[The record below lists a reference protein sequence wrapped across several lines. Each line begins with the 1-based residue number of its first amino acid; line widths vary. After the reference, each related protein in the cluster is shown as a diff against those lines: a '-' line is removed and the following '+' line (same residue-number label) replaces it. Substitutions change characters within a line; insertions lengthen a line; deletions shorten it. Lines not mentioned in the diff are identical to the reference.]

1 MTHKK
6 IVVGFSGGLDTTFC
20 VAYFKE
26 TTKAEIVTVTVDTGG
41 FPPEERAAIAARATA
56 IGASRHVLVDGR
68 AEAFDRVMRRCV
80 QGNVLRGAVYPL
92 CVSAERVTQAEVLV
106 REAQKIGADAIA
118 HGSTGAGNDQVRF
131 DVAIRTLAPDVAI
144 LTPIRDLALSRA
156 AEVAWLKEHGIDV
169 PEKRGVYSINAGM
182 WGTTIGGG
190 PTHDSWATIPD
201 DAYPNVVAPA
211 AAPAGGV
218 DVVLAFER
226 GMPVALD
233 GVALDGP
240 ALVEQLNALGAK
252 HGVGR
257 GVHVGDT
264 IVGLKGRIAFEAP
277 AAMLLVAAHRELEK
291 LVLTRWQ
298 QFWKDKIADFYGMML
313 HEAMFYDPVMRDIEA
328 LVDSSQERVTGEVRV
343 HLERGA
349 LRVEG
354 ARSAFSLMTAA
365 AGTYG
370 EAHALWD
377 GRDAEGFTRI
387 YGLQGRLA
395 AAAAQAGDGGKKGTR

>member
-1 MTHKK
+1 MTHQR
-6 IVVGFSGGLDTTFC
+6 ILVGFSGGLDTTFC
-20 VAYFKE
+20 VAYFKD
-26 TTKAEIVTVTVDTGG
+26 TTKAEVITITVDTGG
-41 FPPEERAAIAARATA
+41 FSREECHAIEARAMA
-56 IGASRHVLVDGR
+56 IGATRHILVDAR
-68 AEAFDRVMRRCV
+68 AEAYERVMRRLV
-80 QGNVLRGAVYPL
+80 QGNVLRGGVYPL

-106 REAQKIGADAIA
+106 REARRLKADAIA

-131 DVAIRTLAPDVAI
+131 DVAIRTLAPDLAI
-144 LTPIRDLALSRA
+144 LTPIRELALSRQ
-156 AEVAWLKEHGIDV
+156 AEVDWLKTRGIDV
-169 PEKRGVYSINAGM
+169 PEKRGTYSINAGM
-182 WGTTIGGG
+182 WGVTIGGG

-201 DAYPNVVAPA
+201 DAFPNVIPPA
-211 AAPAGGV
+211 KAPAGGM
-218 DVVLAFER
+218 DLTLEFAH

-233 GVALDGP
+233 GAALEGP
-240 ALVEQLNALGAK
+240 ALVERLNTLGAK

-277 AAMLLVAAHRELEK
+277 AAMILVAAHRELEK

-328 LVDSSQERVTGEVRV
+328 FVESSQARVSGEVRV

-349 LRVEG
+349 LRVDG
-354 ARSAFSLMTAA
+354 ARSKFSLMTAA

-395 AAAAQAGDGGKKGTR
+395 AEAARAGDGRTS

>member
-1 MTHKK
+1 MTYQR

-41 FPPEERAAIAARATA
+41 FTREERQAIAARAKE
-56 IGASRHVLVDGR
+56 IGAARHILVDAR
-68 AEAFDRVMRRCV
+68 AEAYERVMRRCV
-80 QGNVLRGAVYPL
+80 QGNVLRGSVYPL

-106 REAQKIGADAIA
+106 REAKKVGADAIA

-131 DVAIRTLAPDVAI
+131 DVAIRTLAPEIAI
-144 LTPIRDLALSRA
+144 LTPIRELALSRV
-156 AEVAWLKEHGIDV
+156 AEVDWLKARDILV
-169 PEKRGVYSINAGM
+169 PEKRGTYSINAGM
-182 WGTTIGGG
+182 WGVTIGGG

-201 DAYPNVVAPA
+201 DAYPNVIPA
-211 AAPAGGV
+211 ANAPAGGA
-218 DVVLAFER
+218 DVVLSFEH
-226 GMPVALD
+226 GMPVSLD
-233 GVALDGP
+233 GAALDGP
-240 ALVEQLNALGAK
+240 AVVERLNALGAM

-277 AAMLLVAAHRELEK
+277 AAMVLVAAHRELEK

-328 LVDSSQERVTGEVRV
+328 LVESSQARVTGDVRV
-343 HLERGA
+343 HLERGVI
-349 LRVEG
+349 RVDG
-354 ARSAFSLMTAA
+354 AKSAFSLMTAA

-395 AAAAQAGDGGKKGTR
+395 ADAGRSADGRNS

>member
-1 MTHKK
+1 MTHQR

-20 VAYFKE
+20 VAYFRE
-26 TTKAEIVTVTVDTGG
+26 TTKAEIITITVDTGG
-41 FPPEERAAIAARATA
+41 FSREECQAIEARARE
-56 IGASRHVLVDGR
+56 IGAKRHILIDGR
-68 AEAFDRVMRRCV
+68 AEAYERVMRRLV
-80 QGNVLRGAVYPL
+80 QGNVLRGGVYPL

-106 REAQKIGADAIA
+106 REARKVGADAIA

-131 DVAIRTLAPDVAI
+131 DVAIHTLAPDMKV
-144 LTPIRDLALSRA
+144 LTPIRELALSRQ
-156 AEVAWLKEHGIDV
+156 AEVDWLKGHGISV
-169 PEKRGVYSINAGM
+169 PEKRGTYSINAGM
-182 WGTTIGGG
+182 WGVTIGGG
-190 PTHDSWATIPD
+190 PTHDSWASIPD
-201 DAYPNVVAPA
+201 DAFPNVISPA
-211 AAPAGGV
+211 RAPAGGV
-218 DVVLAFER
+218 DVALTFEK
-226 GMPVALD
+226 GLPVALD
-233 GVALDGP
+233 GTAMDGP
-240 ALVEQLNALGAK
+240 ALVERLNALGAQ

-277 AAMLLVAAHRELEK
+277 AAMILVAAHRELEK

-328 LVDSSQERVTGEVRV
+328 LVESSQERVSGEVRV

-349 LRVEG
+349 LRIDG
-354 ARSAFSLMTAA
+354 ARSQFSLMTAA

-395 AAAAQAGDGGKKGTR
+395 AQAARVTDGKGKNK